1 MSTPRDPRSAGP
13 RRQDPPAAHR
23 PGLREQRKAQTR
35 RAIQE
40 HALRLFLSKGYEAT
54 TVAEIAT
61 AAGVS
66 HMTFFRYFASKE
78 AVVENDDYDPLLVDL
93 VRRRPRDEGPLTAL
107 RSAIREGLELV
118 YAADRDGLLVR
129 TRLILQTPALRA
141 RMAHNLQAT
150 QQLFAETLAARAEE
164 ETGLDFQVIAAAALA
179 ALTTAITTWAV
190 DDSNSAEL
198 PDLIDRAFDGL
209 LRLAH

>member
-1 MSTPRDPRSAGP
+1 M
-13 RRQDPPAAHR
+13 
-23 PGLREQRKAQTR
+23 
-35 RAIQE
+35 
-40 HALRLFLSKGYEAT
+40 
-54 TVAEIAT
+54 AEIAT